1 MHHAGHRP
9 RDFQPRALKG
19 WDCPLYCPVV
29 QPGPDELLLIRGEN
43 SFIVAGQ
50 AGTRFSLCIE
60 TPDDEYCQSVWPH
73 HIIAVSAPEGGS
85 LSAASML
92 FCLVRDHH
100 LPLLVMR
107 KDHPGS
113 RRLRYV
119 VSAGERIL
127 LSCAIVRGTHP
138 EQDLLCSSAE
148 LAGILLEGRE
158 SGIHITNCPHSAEV
172 TVIPFPKNR
181 PDKTRDRWPPA
192 GGGRGPDSLPGESG

>member
-1 MHHAGHRP
+1 
-9 RDFQPRALKG
+9 LN
-19 WDCPLYCPVV
+19 CTVV
-29 QPGPDELLLIRGEN
+29 QPGTDKLLLIKGEK
-43 SFIVAGQ
+43 SFLAAGQ
-50 AGTRFSLCIE
+50 AGNRFSLCIE

-92 FCLVRDHH
+92 FRLVRDHH
-100 LPLLVMR
+100 VPLLVMR
-107 KDHPGS
+107 RDHLGS

-127 LSCAIVRGTHP
+127 LSCSIVRGTHP

-158 SGIHITNCPHSAEV
+158 SGIHITNCPPSEEL
-172 TVIPFPKNR
+172 TVVPLPYNR
-181 PDKTRDRWPPA
+181 PDKVQDRWPA
-192 GGGRGPDSLPGESG
+192 GGEV